1 MAGAGAGAAAAA
13 AAAADDDVVEVSCG
27 GDGRDPGAYAAV
39 LKRRLDLYC
48 AAVAKSMV
56 RFLLRQRFGVALVEF
71 ASSSPRFQGYEFY
84 CKFYFLGNLTKEKES
99 VASFEDLKKKS

>member
-56 RFLLRQRFGVALVEF
+56 RFLLRQRSAPFDPLLV
-71 ASSSPRFQGYEFY
+71 SLVFQFR
-84 CKFYFLGNLTKEKES
+84 L
-99 VASFEDLKKKS
+99 